1 MARFYGRVG
10 YGEQTEVSPGVFV
23 DAIVE
28 RVYFGTEVRTSRALR
43 EGERLNQDL
52 TVGNSIS
59 IVGNEYAWSHIQSI
73 RYVEWAGQLW
83 TVADVEVER
92 PRLVLRLGEVYNGPT
107 PTP

>member
-1 MARFYGRVG
+1 M
-10 YGEQTEVSPGVFV
+10 FV

-28 RVYFGTEVRTSRALR
+28 RVYFGNEVRTSRALR

-59 IVGNEYAWSHIQSI
+59 IVGNEYAWQHIQAI